1 MITNTHEPNDAVLNI
16 LHFLKIT
23 TTTQSIAGRGA
34 AGAGGAA
41 RLQLAT
47 ILLRF

>member
-34 AGAGGAA
+34 AGGAV